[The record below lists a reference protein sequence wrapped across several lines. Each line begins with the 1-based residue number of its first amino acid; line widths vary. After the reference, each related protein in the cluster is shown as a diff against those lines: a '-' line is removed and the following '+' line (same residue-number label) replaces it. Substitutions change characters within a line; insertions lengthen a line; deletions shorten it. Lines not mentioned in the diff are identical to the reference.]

1 MKKYLFLLL
10 ISISFSNAAY
20 LYDYGADLLCIDE
33 FYFENK
39 DGYINYLE
47 SDTKKWTRRLDM
59 DIPKI
64 MDGFEYKDGKCI
76 KTSNDIFMMSLVGI
90 FCGFLTLSGMIY
102 LVMRVH
108 R

>member
-1 MKKYLFLLL
+1 MKKYILLL
-10 ISISFSNAAY
+10 FSAFSLSYGAY

-39 DGYINYLE
+39 DGYIWYLE
-47 SDTKKWTRRLDM
+47 SDTKQWIRRLDI

-76 KTSNDIFMMSLVGI
+76 KTTNDILMMSLTGI
-90 FCGFLTLSGMIY
+90 FCGFLTLCGMVY
-102 LVMRVH
+102 LTLKVH